1 MAILRAKRTGKDPTE
16 LLSRRE
22 TLKVDKVMDDNE
34 LTATNITREKKSNY
48 PRIIVG
54 TSDFKKLVVES
65 EVIVDKSLLVKAIF
79 ESPAEVLLIT
89 RPRR

>member
-1 MAILRAKRTGKDPTE
+1 
-16 LLSRRE
+16 LLSQRE
-22 TLKVDKVMDDNE
+22 TLKVYKVVDI
-34 LTATNITREKKSNY
+34 TNIGREK

-65 EVIVDKSLLVKAIF
+65 EVVVDKSLLVKAIY